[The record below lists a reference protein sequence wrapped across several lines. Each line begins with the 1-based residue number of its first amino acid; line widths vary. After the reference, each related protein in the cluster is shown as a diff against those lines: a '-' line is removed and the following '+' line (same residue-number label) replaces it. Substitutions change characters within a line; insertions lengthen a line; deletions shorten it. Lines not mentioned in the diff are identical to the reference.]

1 MIIIKDKPTVKEM
14 PEDSRPRERLYQYG
28 ASSLATRELLAI
40 IIRTG
45 TARQT
50 ALEVADQLISA
61 FDNLEQLFSA
71 DVREMQQRV
80 KGIGLVKAVQIKAAL
95 ELGKRLLTE
104 QRTRNAITCAEDV
117 FLYLAPDMRYLEK
130 EYFKVV
136 LLDTKNNILGI
147 KDISVGTL
155 NSSLVHP
162 REVFKE
168 AIRLSSA
175 SLILVHNHPSGDPYP
190 SKEDLAVTDLLYRAG
205 ELLGIKVLD
214 HIIIGDNIYLS
225 FKERN
230 FMPCS

>member
-1 MIIIKDKPTVKEM
+1 MIIIKDRPTVKEM
-14 PEDSRPRERLYQYG
+14 PEDARPRERLYQYG
-28 ASSLATRELLAI
+28 AASLALRELLAI

-45 TARQT
+45 TAQQT
-50 ALEVADQLISA
+50 ALEVADQLIA
-61 FDNLEQLFSA
+61 TFDNLEQLFSA
-71 DVREMQQRV
+71 DIREMQQKV
-80 KGIGLVKAVQIKAAL
+80 KGIGLAKAIQIKAAL
-95 ELGKRLLTE
+95 ELGKRLLIE
-104 QRTRNAITCAEDV
+104 QRTRSVITCAEDV
-117 FLYLAPDMRYLEK
+117 FLHLSPDMRYLEK

-190 SKEDLAVTDLLYRAG
+190 SKEDLAVTDLLCRAG